1 MRPVARYPPPQSNLA
16 NPFAHLSQ
24 QQSQQQQSHHQ
35 HPSHPFSHHAF
46 NPLQQNGGPNPASS
60 AAGNTIFGSQG
71 VAANGYGAS
80 SVAAAAAAAQMGF
93 AHGALGLQ
101 HDVAMRGQQQLQ
113 HQQLRIREVWANN
126 LEEEMATL
134 RALVERYPF
143 ISMVGC
149 RAVLGRGADWSRIL
163 NSPESSRG
171 PLPMISD
178 QRLHT
183 TTKPCDA
190 TSTC

>member
-16 NPFAHLSQ
+16 SPFAHLSQ
-24 QQSQQQQSHHQ
+24 QQSQQQQPHHQ
-35 HPSHPFSHHAF
+35 HPTHPFSHHAF
-46 NPLQQNGGPNPASS
+46 NPLQNGGPNPASS

-126 LEEEMATL
+126 LEEEMSTL

-143 ISMVGC
+143 ISMVGRC
-149 RAVLGRGADWSRIL
+149 PVLGGRADRSRIPS
-163 NSPESSRG
+163 SPASLRG

-178 QRLHT
+178 QRPHT
-183 TTKPCDA
+183 TIKPCDA